1 MKNYNL
7 HLISL
12 REDKGLTIKEA
23 SKQMKIS
30 PLSLYC
36 YEKGYFRPSK
46 KNLEKINTFYGVEL
60 SLEGLNGYPAASK
73 DAVIGKKKNLKK
85 KKIIFGSL
93 SAFFAIFIAIGATLF
108 VKSINNSNE
117 YYGQTYREVR
127 NAVIEK
133 GKTGHDLLTGM
144 SYYYVDRTSD
154 TDNSA
159 NVIFYQSDNILYF
172 NDLTYSKT
180 VIDEHSLT
188 FDRYLYQLGSNL
200 GVSSYL
206 CSFTYGDVLFG
217 THFRCEFI
225 YDGNNVTEYSNF
237 KLITGEDSLINKEL
251 VLSKI
256 NTGIA
261 EINHSFSE
269 LMSELLDKPVDF
281 RTEFLPA
288 REQGRI
294 KNFNFQIIGL
304 VFLFSGITFF
314 FIFFAM
320 FIRLLT
326 LNIKP
331 RLISVKPDGEENK
344 QLPEDLN
351 IRVGVPDIFIVILGR
366 LVCIISLVLFLI
378 AVAFTVVGHSGL
390 SNPTLIEVFKTGWI
404 SALFLN
410 FIISVNRIRKPTD
423 LLHKIIS
430 NLGMFLFIATIET
443 VFLAITTA
451 WGYDLT
457 GIMFKY
463 IPGNFFQ
470 VMAINYVILL
480 FLLFVPTFLTKKKKY
495 ARVIW
500 HSLSLIPLAGLIVI
514 YYFSNRYVM
523 VYGVEQ
529 NILLKFWIPNSF
541 LLLSVVSVFY
551 MYIIFFLRLF
561 YERKYGVHNSQFFFH
576 GHRYYLIQ
584 NLICAGLIILVA
596 CVSLMFMYNQRA
608 IYLGLGNNY
617 WMFILVPLVL
627 FCRYSPN
634 NQQMYLFE
642 YEFDRYLEK

>member
-144 SYYYVDRTSD
+144 SYYYVDQTTD

-225 YDGNNVTEYSNF
+225 YNGNNVTEYSNF

-269 LMSELLDKPVDF
+269 LMSDLLEKPVDF
-281 RTEFLPA
+281 RSEFLPA

-304 VFLFSGITFF
+304 VFLFTGITFF

-326 LNIKP
+326 LKIKP
-331 RLISVKPDGEENK
+331 RLISIKPESEENK

-366 LVCIISLVLFLI
+366 LVCIISLILFLL

-470 VMAINYVILL
+470 VVAINYVILL

-584 NLICAGLIILVA
+584 NLICAVLIILVA

-642 YEFDRYLEK
+642 NEFDRYREK